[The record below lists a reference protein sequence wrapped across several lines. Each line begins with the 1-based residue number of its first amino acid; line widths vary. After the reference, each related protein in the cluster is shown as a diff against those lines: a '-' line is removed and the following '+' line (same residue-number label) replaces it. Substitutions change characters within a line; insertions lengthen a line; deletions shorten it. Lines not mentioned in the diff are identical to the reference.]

1 MAAGTVEIDFS
12 NGQHLSIYSGAS
24 QAVNSYSV
32 CSLTGTASSATT
44 TYDFTLLSDATI
56 TDILC
61 TVSVSG
67 QIEFQNM
74 NTQERGGRIMTSVTT
89 YVITNVNRIIP
100 RIKLKGG
107 VPYRIVQTVIQA

>member
-12 NGQHLSIYSGAS
+12 NGQHLSIYQAS
-24 QAVNSYSV
+24 TQAVNSYV
-32 CSLTGTASSATT
+32 VNSLSTTASAATT
-44 TYDFTLLSDATI
+44 TYDFVLLSDAYI

-74 NTQERGGRIMTSVTT
+74 DNQQRGGRIMTSVTT

-100 RIKLKGG
+100 RIRLKGG
-107 VPYRIVQTVIQA
+107 VPYRVVETVVQA